1 MKKTILAIMAFVAYA
16 FAASCDY
23 DAKIAAFET
32 KMGIADKMVG
42 AKRVVMKDDGE
53 DPVVIGRKSLPIK
66 SGPFSGL
73 VQIEKFVFEGCVL
86 SYVLMDKQNPSTKE
100 YSHRGAA
107 HLRKD
112 GSLKAVCTGELPM
125 LTAKSPFDGTWAP
138 NEDCK
143 CYDDFGAS
151 RPFGKTGCLDSDD
164 VQRLNESNAHSG
176 GGILGD
182 IMRNGTKVK

>member
-1 MKKTILAIMAFVAYA
+1 MKKAILAILAIAA
-16 FAASCDY
+16 FAIAATCDY
-23 DAKIAAFET
+23 DSQISRFET
-32 KMGIADKMVG
+32 KMGIADKMEG

-53 DPVVIGRKSLPIK
+53 DPVVIGRKSIPIK

-86 SYVLMDKQNPSTKE
+86 SYVLMDKQDPATKA

-112 GSLKAVCTGELPM
+112 GSLKAVCTGEIPM
-125 LTAKSPFDGTWAP
+125 VYVKNAFDGSWEP
-138 NEDCK
+138 NDGCK
-143 CYDDFGAS
+143 CYDDFGES
-151 RPFGKTGCLDSDD
+151 RPFGKNGCLDKDD
-164 VQRLNESNAHSG
+164 AESMNALNAGSG

-182 IMRNGTKVK
+182 IMRNGKKVK